1 MDENPTTD
9 AGGADAGMINV
20 PMEWLV
26 AFLIGIIVV
35 LKVNHLVMC
44 VHVYTT
50 LVVPY

>member
-9 AGGADAGMINV
+9 ARGADAGMING

-26 AFLIGIIVV
+26 AFLIIVVV

-44 VHVYTT
+44 VHVCTA